1 MKRGKMKHLIILL
14 SLLST
19 LIITGCGGGNNAGGN
34 TAGVA
39 QNNQQLENPK
49 ILAEANQQNRNTD
62 QALVEQNLEK
72 NIDNSTEKS
81 NVLDKDSIT
90 KTDIQTD
97 SVINTDSRS
106 GSADTTDS
114 ANNDPEISTQASAST
129 SSLST
134 EDVVNLQGTVSATD
148 ESDNESVEDFNVDV
162 AFVRD
167 LKASDR
173 FSNIERITLNAQKG
187 ENIPDLAM
195 LR

>member
-1 MKRGKMKHLIILL
+1 MKHLIILL